1 MFLEPEDLKS
11 AIYDYQLTEI
21 VGSTT
26 NEDDEPVINEDI
38 ILMAISAA
46 IEEMKSYLS
55 PNNQGR
61 WNDGRTRYDVVAI
74 FSATAGERN
83 PLILELCKN
92 IAVWYVCR
100 LSNVDII
107 QEKVKERYDR
117 AIDWLEKV
125 SGTGKSAGAPA
136 INPDLPILVIDPAS
150 DNALAFRFG
159 SREKF
164 NHE

>member
-1 MFLEPEDLKS
+1 MFLEPQELKS
-11 AIYDYQLTEI
+11 AIYAYQLNEI
-21 VGSTT
+21 VEITQ
-26 NEDDEPVINEDI
+26 EDDSNEDI
-38 ILMAISAA
+38 VLMAINAA

-55 PNNQGR
+55 PNNQGQ
-61 WNDGRTRYDVVAI
+61 WNDGRTRYDVAAI
-74 FSATAGERN
+74 FSATGTNRN
-83 PLILELCKN
+83 ALVLELCKN

-107 QEKVKERYDR
+107 LDKVKDRYDR

-136 INPDLPILVIDPAS
+136 INPGLPVLVIDPES